1 MSKEDWEREKKV
13 LKGSA
18 SQIFTVSAIWGEIV
32 IWLFIFLLVYS
43 EFILSES
50 FSKNMFKIIVVAGI
64 IALLIWLGVFL
75 ILRSRRYIRKR
86 EMEDDRNDRLD
97 E

>member
-1 MSKEDWEREKKV
+1 MSKEDWEKEKKI

-18 SQIFTVSAIWGEIV
+18 NQIFTVSAIWGEIV

-50 FSKNMFKIIVVAGI
+50 FVKNLFKIIVVAGVTI
-64 IALLIWLGVFL
+64 FLIWLGVFL
-75 ILRSRRYIRKR
+75 IVRSRKLLRRR
-86 EMEDDRNDRLD
+86 EIEDDDDRFD
-97 E
+97 K

>member
-18 SQIFTVSAIWGEIV
+18 SQIFTVSAIWGEIL

-64 IALLIWLGVFL
+64 IAFLIWLGVFL
-75 ILRSRRYIRKR
+75 IVRSRRYLRKQ
-86 EMEDDRNDRLD
+86 EMEDDGNDRLNK
-97 E
+97 

>member
-1 MSKEDWEREKKV
+1 MSKEDWEKEKKV

-18 SQIFTVSAIWGEIV
+18 DQIFTVSAIWGEII

-50 FSKNMFKIIVVAGI
+50 FSKNLIKILIVGGIIVF
-64 IALLIWLGVFL
+64 LTWLGVFL
-75 ILRSRRYIRKR
+75 IVRSRKWLRKR
-86 EMEDDRNDRLD
+86 EIEDDRDD
-97 E
+97 K